1 MFDSLDEQM
10 KKDENRVTSPKE
22 RVLRWALYVLAAIV
36 VFAGLYLGVHSLS

>member
-36 VFAGLYLGVHSLS
+36 VFAGLYFGVHSLS